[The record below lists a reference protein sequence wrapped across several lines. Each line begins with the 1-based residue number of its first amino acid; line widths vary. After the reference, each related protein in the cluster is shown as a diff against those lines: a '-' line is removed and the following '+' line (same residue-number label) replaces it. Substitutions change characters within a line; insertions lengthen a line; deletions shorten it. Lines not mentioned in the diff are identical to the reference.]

1 MERETE
7 VVEGW
12 MDVVVAVSVVR
23 VHGGVREGE
32 ALHAIHIH
40 GGASC
45 MR

>member
-7 VVEGW
+7 VVEG